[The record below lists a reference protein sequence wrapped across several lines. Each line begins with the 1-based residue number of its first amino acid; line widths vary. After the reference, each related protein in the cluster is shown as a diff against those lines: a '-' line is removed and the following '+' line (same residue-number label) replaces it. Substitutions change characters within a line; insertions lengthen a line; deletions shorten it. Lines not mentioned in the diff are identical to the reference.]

1 MIAVGSG
8 KEFIHGVKKER
19 YFNSDNTGSWK

>member
-8 KEFIHGVKKER
+8 KEFIHGVEKKR
-19 YFNSDNTGSWK
+19 YFNSDNTRSWK